1 MNNKKNHMVFAC
13 TFFLLG
19 FCVLCYIMMQL
30 FNQHIILGLGGR
42 IFLSL
47 LICVFT
53 YCGCGSL
60 LHAYPERREG
70 IRKGLLIVCLAVYLE
85 LLFIMLIAYDSF
97 GRELQCIFTASTEN
111 RMAYIEHCVNFMP
124 GKTIISYLRMN
135 RNMSYTVIN
144 LLGNFVILTPCAILL
159 PYLFSVF
166 KKIKYYSVAV
176 VCISV
181 VIEFLQLIFMCG
193 SADVDDVI
201 LNSLGSIF
209 FYLIVHRTKLHKL
222 VERIMWMR

>member
-1 MNNKKNHMVFAC
+1 MNNRKKYMAFTY

-19 FCVLCYIMMQL
+19 FFVMCYMIMQL
-30 FNQHIILGLGGR
+30 LNQRIILGLGGR
-42 IFLSL
+42 VFLSL

-53 YCGCGSL
+53 YCGCRSL
-60 LHAYPERREG
+60 LHVYPGKREG

-97 GRELQCIFTASTEN
+97 GRGLQCIFTASEEN
-111 RMAYIEHCVNFMP
+111 RLVYIEHCVNFMP
-124 GKTIISYLRMN
+124 GKTIISYLKMN
-135 RNMSYTVIN
+135 ANMFYIIIN
-144 LLGNFVILTPCAILL
+144 LLGNLMVLTPCAIFL

-166 KKIKYYSVAV
+166 KKTIYYSVAV
-176 VCISV
+176 IGISV
-181 VIEFLQLIFMCG
+181 VIEFFQLILMCG
-193 SADVDDVI
+193 SADVDDLI